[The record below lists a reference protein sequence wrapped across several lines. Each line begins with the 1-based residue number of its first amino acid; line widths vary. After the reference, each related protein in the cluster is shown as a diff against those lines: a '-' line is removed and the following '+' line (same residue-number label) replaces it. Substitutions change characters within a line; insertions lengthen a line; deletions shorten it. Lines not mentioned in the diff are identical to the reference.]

1 MNYKIL
7 TSREKKRVLQRIQEQ
22 WGCKTDE
29 IEDFIFLLTG
39 KLDLYF
45 ATREIFDID
54 IKKLHLNSMGLYFAD
69 LRENAPRLSIEG
81 SQLIGPI
88 AKKNVIDVEERE
100 GINWLKGSDIE
111 LKEGKQE
118 GLSDY
123 IIVRCGEDFMG
134 CGKYK
139 PEEKKILNF
148 IPKSRRL
155 AIAAL
160 MDEED

>member
-7 TSREKKRVLQRIQEQ
+7 TSREKKRVLQRIKQQ
-22 WGCKTDE
+22 WDCKTDK
-29 IEDFIFLLTG
+29 IEDFVFLLTG
-39 KLDLYF
+39 KMDLYL

-54 IKKLHLNSMGLYFAD
+54 IKKLRVNSMGLYFAD

-81 SQLIGPI
+81 SQLIGPF
-88 AKKNVIDVEERE
+88 AKKNIIELEQKEAID
-100 GINWLKGSDIE
+100 WLKGMDLE
-111 LKEGKQE
+111 GKEGH
-118 GLSDY
+118 LSEY
-123 IIVRCGEDFMG
+123 IIMRCGDDFMG

-139 PEEKKILNF
+139 PEEKRVLNF

-160 MDEED
+160 VEEED